1 METLLILIV
10 AIVVILIISFFIYY
24 RFFKKN
30 KRMTGG
36 MTPEEWNQLPR
47 STQALI
53 DVCDRHSPELKAHLG
68 QQEFKHVANIIEWLN
83 LGTLTNMANLNNPAQ
98 PSPPIT
104 MLQILIQDT
113 KHALIQETKS
123 ALNPTIYGDFNFL
136 HSLYATIFF
145 SQFDNILPSP
155 EAYPA
160 IINDIYQFMLSIQPL
175 QPFEQLKV
183 SANICSIIIDKCPE
197 SMKEPMIQ
205 TIENYIMNII
215 PDATA
220 KITQLLSFVCFVLCV
235 YINEKRVLVDLTHIH
250 ELLHTILEIP
260 TGQKQSLYNDLALW
274 AGNPEYSYNVV
285 FDAINEL
292 YPNTFPYLIPT
303 AVAMCGDPVAAR
315 MCLYEYGKKRG
326 FIDGII
332 QVLPEY
338 EELYRLNEFDVIDG
352 SGKVITSF
360 KSSNLYGTNIYTN
373 FPIICEDIDNFKYL
387 SGMDS
392 KAEAYDEQGG
402 NPFYQIV
409 VPRELSEFT
418 PGEQGSSLQ
427 ESMANKHDA
436 ACGIGIEALSEIFA
450 YLSGMANSSLGEEE
464 SKKYSLTVLYI
475 HAKLFINNVMNK
487 ISDDNMKADIY
498 RLFFENVLQLLIQE
512 ANMVDDDYFESNSI
526 VSSVDILEI
535 IDFYSSLNFPD
546 NEERNNYYN
555 NLNTNGFPALLQAVL
570 PPNNRY
576 IARLYTVYTNTL
588 PSEQINDL
596 LDITY
601 LPLLDDVIQCVIGLK
616 INGTDV
622 TTGHVNTEEY
632 VSRIFTTLSVDML
645 KTCENCDLFCLLLGC
660 FILSSAKAVLDIL
673 QQSAE
678 AFSPDFYGYLI
689 QCFTFWASFENQFKA
704 IDIKQLA
711 ENRTETESTLS
722 DMLNGDVPK
731 IELVVNE
738 LFKIIIS
745 PVNAC
750 KIYQMMS
757 QKRYTFDASGDFALV
772 DSTDATQSILAA
784 NPYNQEILNSFIN
797 DSKTRSILQDL
808 INRCYDEE
816 HFIYKYKELNEREPS
831 IWNSEACK
839 HIFYW
844 YYNPNIHLQIIPEV
858 QVGSGLCKYQREHW
872 NGYYVS
878 QPQADGTPANICVES
893 NPFREITIDSYCLLY
908 KCSRYDE
915 LCNEKI
921 TKTPLEQNIL
931 NLCGPGSNL
940 SKVSV
945 DDEAYYICGFK
956 TGGLIETNKLKRK
969 LTDFGYEA
977 KKHGSGMPSKIMFE
991 GYAYATRHN
1000 TNPLAFD
1007 TGTNNELGEL
1017 FHSKAGF
1024 VWGLIELYGHLT
1036 SIAMMLHYTAD
1047 HYCRC
1052 VSDTAFKKT
1061 DANVIFRFDMPND
1074 TLFIG
1079 KEKGNLLPY
1088 TLAMGPPTN
1097 AIRALFK
1104 EVLYDSEF
1112 HMIDNPIIGTS
1123 NLEVSTFILNLAV
1136 PLAYSMVGKP
1146 DPSGSTY
1153 SDAFITHMDKHAS
1166 LKNMLDF
1173 FKQNSIVDEMFPNLF
1188 MDIAMKG
1195 KSSPLA
1201 QGIINTPIPLA
1212 PTPPYNQLV
1221 SFKYKTKD

>member
-1 METLLILIV
+1 METFLIV
-10 AIVVILIISFFIYY
+10 IIIIIIILIISFFIYY

-30 KRMTGG
+30 KPLTGG
-36 MTPEEWNQLPR
+36 ITSEEWERLPI
-47 STQALI
+47 STRALI
-53 DVCDRHSPELKAHLG
+53 DVCERHLQGLKAYLL
-68 QQEFKHVANIIEWLN
+68 QQEFQRVANVIEWLN
-83 LGTLTNMANLNNPAQ
+83 LETLTNIAKEFNPTEPLQ
-98 PSPPIT
+98 PIEI
-104 MLQILIQDT
+104 LQILIR
-113 KHALIQETKS
+113 ETKS
-123 ALNPTIYGDFNFL
+123 ALNSATYGDFNFL

-155 EAYPA
+155 ENYPA
-160 IINDIYQFMLSIQPL
+160 IINDIYQFMLLIQL

-183 SANICSIIIDKCPE
+183 SANICTIIIDKCPE

-215 PDATA
+215 PDVTV
-220 KITQLLSFVCFVLCV
+220 KITQLLSFVCFVLRV

-250 ELLHTILEIP
+250 ELIHIILEIP
-260 TGQKQSLYNDLALW
+260 TGKKQSLYIDLASW
-274 AGNPEYSYNVV
+274 AGNPESSTNVV

-292 YPNTFPYLIPT
+292 YPSTFPYLIPT

-315 MCLYEYGKKRG
+315 MCLYEYGKQRG
-326 FIDGII
+326 IIDKII

-360 KSSNLYGTNIYTN
+360 KGSNLYGTNIYTD

-392 KAEAYDEQGG
+392 KAEAYNEQDG

-409 VPRELSEFT
+409 IPGELSEFT

-427 ESMANKHDA
+427 ESMGNKHDEV
-436 ACGIGIEALSEIFA
+436 CKIGLEALSEIFA
-450 YLSGMANSSLGEEE
+450 YLSGMANSSVGEED
-464 SKKYSLTVLYI
+464 SMKYALTVLYI
-475 HAKLFINNVMNK
+475 HANLFINNVMNK
-487 ISDDNMKADIY
+487 ISNDSMKADIY
-498 RLFFENVLQLLIQE
+498 KLFFENVLQLLIQE
-512 ANMVDDDYFESNSI
+512 ANAVDDDYFESNPI

-546 NEERNNYYN
+546 NEKRNNYYN
-555 NLNTNGFPALLQAVL
+555 NLNTNGFPALLNEVSES
-570 PPNNRY
+570 NNRY
-576 IARLYTVYTNTL
+576 IARLYMVYTNTL
-588 PSEQINDL
+588 PPRKINDL
-596 LDITY
+596 LDISY
-601 LPLLDDVIQCVIGLK
+601 LPLLDDIIQCAIGLK

-622 TTGHVNTEEY
+622 TTSGHVNTEEY
-632 VSRIFTTLSVDML
+632 ISSIFTTLSVDML
-645 KTCENCDLFCLLLGC
+645 KTCENCDSFCLLLGC

-678 AFSPDFYGYLI
+678 AFSPVFYGYLI
-689 QCFTFWASFENQFKA
+689 QCFMFWATFEHQFKA

-711 ENRTETESTLS
+711 ETRTETESTLS
-722 DMLNGDVPK
+722 NMLINDGPK
-731 IELVVNE
+731 IESVVDE
-738 LFKIIIS
+738 LFKIIVS

-750 KIYQMMS
+750 KLFQMIT
-757 QKRYTFDASGDFALV
+757 QQRYTFDASGVFELV
-772 DSTDATQSILAA
+772 YSTEPIQSILAA
-784 NPYNQEILNSFIN
+784 NPYNQEILNGFIHSSVIQQELPGFI
-797 DSKTRSILQDL
+797 D
-808 INRCYDEE
+808 RCYEE
-816 HFIYKYKELNEREPS
+816 SQFIFKYKELNKHEPS

-844 YYNPNIHLQIIPEV
+844 DYNPNIHLQIIPET

-872 NGYYVS
+872 NGYYES
-878 QPQADGTPANICVES
+878 QQHADGTAANICVES
-893 NPFREITIDSYCLLY
+893 DPFREITIDSYCLLY

-915 LCNEKI
+915 LWNAKT

-940 SKVSV
+940 SKVFV

-1000 TNPLAFD
+1000 TNPLAID
-1007 TGTNNELGEL
+1007 TGTNNGSAKL

-1036 SIAMMLHYTAD
+1036 SIAMMLHYTAN

-1061 DANVIFRFDMPND
+1061 DANVIFRFDD
-1074 TLFIG
+1074 EHKTLFIG
-1079 KEKGNLLPY
+1079 KEKGNTLPY
-1088 TLAMGPPTN
+1088 VYGSGPPTN

-1112 HMIDNPIIGTS
+1112 HMIDSLITGTS

-1136 PLAYSMVGKP
+1136 PLAYSMIDKL

-1188 MDIAMKG
+1188 MDIVIHGKG
-1195 KSSPLA
+1195 STLA
-1201 QGIINTPIPLA
+1201 QGILNTPIPLA
-1212 PTPPYNQLV
+1212 PNPPYNQLV